1 MPTPP
6 GGRDLFGGYPFFGP
20 NGRASPMPTPLGG
33 RDLLVGVGLGG
44 GEGTSNPN
52 NGGQGLAREPFMV
65 FFAKGNICLLCLCS
79 LPPPRQRCH
88 ARIDGSQ

>member
-33 RDLLVGVGLGG
+33 RDLLGLFGSPMPTPPVGRNLLVVGGLGG
-44 GEGTSNPN
+44 GGYVR
-52 NGGQGLAREPFMV
+52 L
-65 FFAKGNICLLCLCS
+65 
-79 LPPPRQRCH
+79 H
-88 ARIDGSQ
+88 